1 MTAPTCKITLHMVSS
16 LDGFVARHDESI
28 EWLDT
33 ADNYEEGV
41 VGTDPGEF
49 LKSIDC
55 YVMGAHTYEL
65 AIRLARTHG
74 WPYGDTHTI
83 VLTHREL
90 PSERD
95 SVSFFSGD
103 IEALTEDVLNP
114 RFRNVWVVGGP
125 IVVAAFLR
133 QRLAAEL
140 KITILPILLGDG
152 KPFFQELTREQPM
165 HLHDVVAYRNG
176 MVELTYR
183 IPGRKDPPSPV

>member
-1 MTAPTCKITLHMVSS
+1 MVSS
-16 LDGFVARHDESI
+16 LDGFVSRHDESI
-28 EWLDT
+28 EWLAT
-33 ADNYEEGV
+33 THNYEKGV
-41 VGTDPGEF
+41 EGTDAAEF

-65 AIRLARTHG
+65 AIRLSKVHG
-74 WPYGDTHTI
+74 WPYGDTPTI
-83 VLTHREL
+83 VLTQREL

-103 IEALTEDVLNP
+103 IEALTKHTLNP
-114 RFRNVWVVGGP
+114 RFRNAWVVGGP
-125 IVVAAFLR
+125 IVAGAFLR
-133 QRLAAEL
+133 QRLADEL

-152 KPFFQELTREQPM
+152 KPFFQELPLEQRL

-183 IPGRKDPPSPV
+183 IPRKEDSPSPM